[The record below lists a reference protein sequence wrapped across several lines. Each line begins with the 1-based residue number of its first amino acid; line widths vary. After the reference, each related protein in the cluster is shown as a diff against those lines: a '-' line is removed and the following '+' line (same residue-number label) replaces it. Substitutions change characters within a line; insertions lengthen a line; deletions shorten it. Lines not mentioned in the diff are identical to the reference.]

1 MKDNSIAFIVPSLVI
16 VSNRNSCYGRKM
28 CPLKLTRKVNKMETK
43 ETTLTHEKI
52 VEALKLVA
60 ENETKLKQQE
70 TELKTQIKQMNMGFR
85 KVQKSVT
92 GNLPKVSSMV
102 NFGISNGI
110 TTNAKLTADSGVS
123 KTTISRFDW
132 IGATLAKVTITKTS
146 EKLAIKTLNELSKG
160 NLTKGDLETI
170 QDIEGWKLLL
180 QKPVMAK
187 VKKLSCEDVK
197 NAILDAQFS
206 NAELDE
212 IIATAKVQKTKTAQ

>member
-1 MKDNSIAFIVPSLVI
+1 
-16 VSNRNSCYGRKM
+16 
-28 CPLKLTRKVNKMETK
+28 METK

-60 ENETKLKQQE
+60 ENETKLKSQE
-70 TELKTQIKQMNMGFR
+70 TALKAQIKEMNMGFR

-110 TTNAKLTADSGVS
+110 TTNAKLTSDSGVS

-132 IGATLAKVTITKTS
+132 IGATLSRVGITKTT
-146 EKLAIKTLNELSKG
+146 EKLAVKTLNELSKN
-160 NLTKGDLETI
+160 NLSKSELETI
-170 QDIEGWKLLL
+170 KDVEGWKLLL
-180 QKPVMAK
+180 AKPAEVK

-197 NAILDAQFS
+197 NAILDGQFS
-206 NAELDE
+206 NDELDE
-212 IIATAKVQKTKTAQ
+212 IMSTAKLQKQNQAQ

>member
-1 MKDNSIAFIVPSLVI
+1 
-16 VSNRNSCYGRKM
+16 
-28 CPLKLTRKVNKMETK
+28 METK

-60 ENETKLKQQE
+60 ENETKLKSQE
-70 TELKTQIKQMNMGFR
+70 TALKAQIKEMNMGFR

-92 GNLPKVSSMV
+92 GNLPKVSTMV
-102 NFGISNGI
+102 NFGITNGI
-110 TTNAKLTADSGVS
+110 TSNSKLTQDSGVS

-132 IGATLAKVTITKTS
+132 IGATLTRVGISKTS
-146 EKLAIKTLNELSKG
+146 EKLAVKTLNELSKN
-160 NLTKGDLETI
+160 NLSKSELETI

-197 NAILDAQFS
+197 NAILDAQFT
-206 NAELDE
+206 NDELDE
-212 IIATAKVQKTKTAQ
+212 IVASVKVQKQKQAQ

>member
-1 MKDNSIAFIVPSLVI
+1 
-16 VSNRNSCYGRKM
+16 
-28 CPLKLTRKVNKMETK
+28 METK

-180 QKPVMAK
+180 AKPVMDK